1 MIQIRPVSDL
11 RNKFPEIETLVNSG
25 NPVYLT
31 KNGYGA
37 MVVLSLEEYA
47 SLTDNIE
54 MKLDEADRQAAGT
67 DERLSHESVFKM
79 QGVQYM
85 ENKSYQLRY
94 LSIFETD
101 LLSTVNYITNVL
113 KNEDAAHRL
122 VDDIESAI
130 LKRLENPLAFEPYRS
145 AKRREYPYY
154 RIYVRNYVVYYVV
167 IGNVMEVRRLIYKST

>member
-1 MIQIRPVSDL
+1 
-11 RNKFPEIETLVNSG
+11 
-25 NPVYLT
+25 
-31 KNGYGA
+31 
-37 MVVLSLEEYA
+37 
-47 SLTDNIE
+47 
-54 MKLDEADRQAAGT
+54 
-67 DERLSHESVFKM
+67 
-79 QGVQYM
+79 M

-154 RIYVRNYVVYYVV
+154 RSYVRNYVV
-167 IGNVMEVRRLIYKST
+167 IGNVMEVRRLIYSARDTDRHL

>member
-1 MIQIRPVSDL
+1 MKLTGRL
-11 RNKFPEIETLVNSG
+11 REPMKDF
-25 NPVYLT
+25 LT
-31 KNGYGA
+31 KA
-37 MVVLSLEEYA
+37 CS
-47 SLTDNIE
+47 
-54 MKLDEADRQAAGT
+54 
-67 DERLSHESVFKM
+67 KM

-94 LSIFETD
+94 LPIFETD

-167 IGNVMEVRRLIYKST
+167 IGNVMEVRRLIYSARDTDRHL